1 MTIHPSF
8 QWKGRHD
15 GDGTAHLRF
24 HHLVGQSPTATYTLI
39 GFASDE
45 GVRRNHGRIGASLAP
60 DAIRTQFSNLPV
72 HQSISISD
80 WGTIYCEDAAL
91 EAAQEQLATAVD
103 ACLQQGSKPVVIGG
117 GHEVAFGSFS
127 GLFRHVLNQDLNKKV
142 GVINF
147 DAHFDLREA
156 TQVTSGT
163 PFYDAAMLSAKH
175 GQEFHYLCLGVAKH
189 SNTQA
194 LFETAERLHCDYLF
208 DHELNSSNLDV
219 VLRKIDTFIARVDEL
234 YITIDLDVFHASIA
248 PGVSAPAVKGI
259 DLTIFEP
266 LLQRIK
272 ASGKVKVLDVA
283 ECNPNFDLDHRTARL
298 AAYIIY
304 LYMTD

>member
-103 ACLQQGSKPVVIGG
+103 ACLQQGSKPVVLGG

-127 GLFRHVLNQDLNKKV
+127 GLFRHVLNQDLNKKLASLTSMLTLICV
-142 GVINF
+142 KPLKSHQVRL
-147 DAHFDLREA
+147 LRCRNA
-156 TQVTSGT
+156 ICTTWSR
-163 PFYDAAMLSAKH
+163 FSLFMLRRCQTFK
-175 GQEFHYLCLGVAKH
+175 Y
-189 SNTQA
+189 
-194 LFETAERLHCDYLF
+194 
-208 DHELNSSNLDV
+208 SSL
-219 VLRKIDTFIARVDEL
+219 I
-234 YITIDLDVFHASIA
+234 
-248 PGVSAPAVKGI
+248 
-259 DLTIFEP
+259 
-266 LLQRIK
+266 
-272 ASGKVKVLDVA
+272 
-283 ECNPNFDLDHRTARL
+283 
-298 AAYIIY
+298 
-304 LYMTD
+304 